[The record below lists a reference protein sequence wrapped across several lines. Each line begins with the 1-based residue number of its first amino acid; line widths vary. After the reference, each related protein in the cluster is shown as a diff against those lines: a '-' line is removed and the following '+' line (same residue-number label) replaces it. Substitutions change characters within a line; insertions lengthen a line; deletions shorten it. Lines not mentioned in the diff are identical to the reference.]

1 MKIFSAIFDMNMDDT
16 LVNEKIIL
24 KMIIILSSNDLLSIF
39 LNKKYSAILINERII
54 KLIDIILLTPK

>member
-1 MKIFSAIFDMNMDDT
+1 MKIFSVILDINMDDT

-24 KMIIILSSNDLLSIF
+24 KMIIIFSNNDLLSIF
-39 LNKKYSAILINERII
+39 LNTKYSDILISARII

>member
-39 LNKKYSAILINERII
+39 LNKKYSAILINDRII

>member
-1 MKIFSAIFDMNMDDT
+1 MNMDDT

-24 KMIIILSSNDLLSIF
+24 KMIIIFNNNDLLSIF
-39 LNKKYSAILINERII
+39 LNTKYSDILISARII

>member
-1 MKIFSAIFDMNMDDT
+1 MKIFSVILDINMDDT

-24 KMIIILSSNDLLSIF
+24 KMIIIFSNNDLLSIF
-39 LNKKYSAILINERII
+39 LNTKYSAILINARII